1 MSAGSIPYHLRPNK
15 AVDRFLFLELCTKLG
30 AVLDINS
37 YQYVGFGG
45 PQMEDFRLLHE
56 RFPRLPMLCI
66 EASEG
71 VIPRQRFNQPHSLV
85 TFLDKPTTSGY
96 WLGDWK
102 PDKPVLLW
110 FDYASKRDRNEQF
123 NEFQTLLAKAPS
135 RSVIRITMNADLPKD
150 EGKWAAKEQFKL
162 FTAAFGALVPE
173 DMDENMMT
181 AASFPIVLARM
192 LGLAADDVLGPAGE
206 RVFRPLL
213 LTVYR
218 DTSQMLTVTGIL
230 DELAAGDTAINQAGL
245 ADWQYFATGW
255 SDLRRINMPELTVK
269 ERIHINQLLPG
280 TSDPVAIQDKLGFQ
294 VDERAEVSL
303 DKFRNYAEF
312 YRHFP
317 QFVRVSV

>member
-15 AVDRFLFLELCTKLG
+15 AVDRYLFLDLCARLTPALNF
-30 AVLDINS
+30 NS

-56 RFPRLPMLCI
+56 RFPLLPMLCI
-66 EASEG
+66 EAIEG

-85 TFLDKPTTSGY
+85 EFLEKPTTSGE
-96 WLGDWK
+96 WLSDWK
-102 PDKPVLLW
+102 PTNPVLLW

-123 NEFQTLLAKAPS
+123 NEFQSLLATAPS
-135 RSVIRITMNADLPKD
+135 KSVIRITMNADMPKE
-150 EGKWAAKEQFKL
+150 EGKLTAKEQFEI
-162 FTAAFGALVPE
+162 FTRAFGDLVPE
-173 DMDENMMT
+173 DADERTMT
-181 AASFPIVLARM
+181 AANFPSVLARM
-192 LGLAADDVLGPAGE
+192 LGLAAEDVLRPAGE
-206 RVFRPLL
+206 REFRPLL

-218 DTSQMLTVTGIL
+218 DTNQMLTVTGIL
-230 DELAAGDTAINQAGL
+230 DETGAIDAALSQTVLAE
-245 ADWQYFATGW
+245 WQYFAKDW
-255 SDLRRINMPELTVK
+255 NDLRRINMPELTVK

-280 TSDPVAIQDKLGFQ
+280 TSEAAAIQDKLGFQ

-303 DKFRNYAEF
+303 DKLRNYAEF

>member
-15 AVDRFLFLELCTKLG
+15 AVDRFLFLELCAKLG
-30 AVLDINS
+30 PVLDINS

-66 EASEG
+66 EANEG

-85 TFLDKPTTSGY
+85 DFLDKPTTSGD
-96 WLGDWK
+96 WLSDWK
-102 PDKPVLLW
+102 PDKPILLW
-110 FDYASKRDRNEQF
+110 FDYASKRQRNEQF
-123 NEFQTLLAKAPS
+123 NEFQSLLAKAPS
-135 RSVIRITMNADLPKD
+135 KSVIRITMNADLPKE
-150 EGKWAAKEQFKL
+150 EGKLTAKEQFKNL
-162 FTAAFGALVPE
+162 TAAFGDLVPE
-173 DMDENMMT
+173 DADEGIMT
-181 AASFPIVLARM
+181 AADFPFLLSRM
-192 LGLAADDVLGPAGE
+192 LGLAAEGVLGPAGE
-206 RVFRPLL
+206 RIFQPLL

-218 DTSQMLTVTGIL
+218 DTNQMLTVTGIL
-230 DELAAGDTAINQAGL
+230 DAAAATEVVVAQAGL
-245 ADWQYFATGW
+245 ANWQYFAKNW

-280 TSDPVAIQDKLGFQ
+280 TSEAAAIQEKLGFQ

-303 DKFRNYAEF
+303 DKLRNYAEF
-312 YRHFP
+312 YLHFP